1 METVRPDE
9 QAVLEV
15 LQRHRGRAQ
24 AIGLDVLAASAGLSE
39 RDVQS
44 AVALLIE
51 QHSMPIGSAVKKP
64 MGYYLIETEAELAES
79 LSQLTHR
86 ITALARRVAALKRST
101 TPVVLQQL
109 AIELTEEAA

>member
-1 METVRPDE
+1 METVRPDA

-24 AIGLDVLAASAGLSE
+24 AIGLDVLAASAGISE
-39 RDVQS
+39 RNVQS
-44 AVALLIE
+44 AVAVLIE
-51 QHSMPIGSAVKKP
+51 QDGQPIGSATAQP
-64 MGYYLIETEAELAES
+64 AGYYLIETEDELAAS
-79 LSQLTHR
+79 LGQLTHR
-86 ITALARRVAALKRST
+86 IVSLARRISALKRST